1 MASFDIKSLFTNIP
15 LDETI
20 DIIVNKCF
28 SNTYRFH
35 GFTQQQ
41 FTNLLTMTVKNCH
54 FLFDGKLYHQK
65 DGVAMGSPLGPLF
78 GNIFLLFHERTWLAD
93 CPHTFKP
100 ISTSVTLMTVFLSF
114 NLKNKSFPSLTISTQ
129 NILTSNLRTS

>member
-41 FTNLLTMTVKNCH
+41 FTNLLTKTVKNRHLISFRWYTLSSKGWCCYG
-54 FLFDGKLYHQK
+54 L
-65 DGVAMGSPLGPLF
+65 PLGPLF
-78 GNIFLLFHERTWLAD
+78 ADIFLSFHERTWLAD
-93 CPHTFKP
+93 CPHTYA
-100 ISTSVTLMTVFLSF
+100 L
-114 NLKNKSFPSLTISTQ
+114 
-129 NILTSNLRTS
+129 

>member
-20 DIIVNKCF
+20 DIIVNQCF
-28 SNTYRFH
+28 SIYRFY

-54 FLFDGKLYHQK
+54 FLFDCKLYHQK

-78 GNIFLLFHERTWLAD
+78 ANI
-93 CPHTFKP
+93 C
-100 ISTSVTLMTVFLSF
+100 
-114 NLKNKSFPSLTISTQ
+114 LTCHSM
-129 NILTSNLRTS
+129 NVLG

>member
-20 DIIVNKCF
+20 DIIVNQCF
-28 SNTYRFH
+28 SICRFY

-54 FLFDGKLYHQK
+54 FLFDSKLYHQK

-78 GNIFLLFHERTWLAD
+78 ANI
-93 CPHTFKP
+93 C
-100 ISTSVTLMTVFLSF
+100 
-114 NLKNKSFPSLTISTQ
+114 LTRHSM
-129 NILTSNLRTS
+129 NVLG